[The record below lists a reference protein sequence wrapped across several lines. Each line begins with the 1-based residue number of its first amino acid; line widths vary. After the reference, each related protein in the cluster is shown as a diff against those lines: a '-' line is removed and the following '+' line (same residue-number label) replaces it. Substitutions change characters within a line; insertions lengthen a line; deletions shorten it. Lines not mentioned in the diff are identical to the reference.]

1 MMNFLISNNSD
12 IPIYEQIKNEII
24 RQITNGTLEENEM
37 LPSVRSLA
45 KDLRISVLTVK
56 KAYDELEST
65 GFINTVHGKGSFVAS
80 KNLELL
86 KEEQIKVIERHIV
99 EIISISNRI
108 SLSENEIIDLFKYLY
123 KEESNEK

>member
-1 MMNFLISNNSD
+1 MNFIISNNSE

-24 RQITNGTLEENEM
+24 RQITSGILIENEG

-45 KDLRISVLTVK
+45 RDLRISVLTVK
-56 KAYDELEST
+56 KAYDELEVA

-86 KEEQIKVIERHIV
+86 KEEQIKEIEKHIV
-99 EIISISNRI
+99 EIIDIANRI
-108 SLSENEIIDLFKYLY
+108 NIDEEEIINLFNYFY
-123 KEESNEK
+123 KEVSNEK